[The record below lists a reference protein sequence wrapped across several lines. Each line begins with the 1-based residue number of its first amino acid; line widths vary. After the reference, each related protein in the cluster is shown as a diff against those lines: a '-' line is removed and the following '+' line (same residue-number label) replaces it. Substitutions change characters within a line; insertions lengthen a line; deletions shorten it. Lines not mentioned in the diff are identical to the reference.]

1 MSARSRRTQSS
12 ARPGEIITNA
22 QQKRRSPEEKAADE
36 LAKEQAK
43 ASKEQAAID
52 KHHTAVQR
60 VADKEDALRLED
72 EHTRVHSARP
82 DLLTAEVKRKAANAS
97 KETDVVMHGASD
109 EGSDEYRPEDASDDG
124 GAASDEE
131 ALQQFLKERAALKT
145 SKKKKAA
152 KPAKPAKGMLRL
164 EIQGAGRVAVPV
176 ESERS
181 LKRKPSGRDA
191 DVESKKMKATVGG
204 LKKGWEKEVGIV
216 QKKSIARGR
225 ATSIS
230 SAVSMASTFS
240 SRASSRNS
248 IGSMGEDQGTPGEF
262 ENDETQAA
270 LQAARVSKTANA
282 MVNATAKMG
291 ISLVPKDIALD
302 VNGKVKREP
311 KPKYTNSDL
320 PFPQNGFAND
330 LKYWQS
336 TAIPDIIDWAGI
348 HDDAFAV
355 IAHPEFREVVGNIWA
370 KYFSAYEITEA
381 VYAMAAAAIRN
392 WRSKIGKGGLKALE
406 EIITREEYPTLDI
419 RADYAHDRLIDSAFV
434 YENEESETGAYR
446 SELMLRTFAAH
457 VAYLLKTDI
466 SYGDPIGAMAISCAA
481 AERALHMYKTG
492 KCSADGLKRKG
503 KRSAQSFVAVPWA
516 ARAKAYLPGIK
527 SITAHKWNKIIA
539 LSTPYVDTNSP
550 IGGDD
555 SEWDESED
563 SRGLIQLSDDS
574 DEEPPEYMVAV
585 AAA

>member
-1 MSARSRRTQSS
+1 
-12 ARPGEIITNA
+12 
-22 QQKRRSPEEKAADE
+22 
-36 LAKEQAK
+36 
-43 ASKEQAAID
+43 
-52 KHHTAVQR
+52 
-60 VADKEDALRLED
+60 
-72 EHTRVHSARP
+72 
-82 DLLTAEVKRKAANAS
+82 
-97 KETDVVMHGASD
+97 
-109 EGSDEYRPEDASDDG
+109 
-124 GAASDEE
+124 
-131 ALQQFLKERAALKT
+131 
-145 SKKKKAA
+145 
-152 KPAKPAKGMLRL
+152 
-164 EIQGAGRVAVPV
+164 
-176 ESERS
+176 
-181 LKRKPSGRDA
+181 
-191 DVESKKMKATVGG
+191 
-204 LKKGWEKEVGIV
+204 
-216 QKKSIARGR
+216 
-225 ATSIS
+225 
-230 SAVSMASTFS
+230 
-240 SRASSRNS
+240 
-248 IGSMGEDQGTPGEF
+248 
-262 ENDETQAA
+262 
-270 LQAARVSKTANA
+270 
-282 MVNATAKMG
+282 MG

-302 VNGKVKREP
+302 VNG
-311 KPKYTNSDL
+311 KYTNSDL

-336 TAIPDIIDWAGI
+336 TAIPDVIDWAGI

-355 IAHPEFREVVGNIWA
+355 IAHPEFREIFGNIWA

-406 EIITREEYPTLDI
+406 EIITREEYPTFDI
-419 RADYAHDRLIDSAFV
+419 RADYHCRQSTDTCHGVGQALHKSLCSFV
-434 YENEESETGAYR
+434 GVGIT
-446 SELMLRTFAAH
+446 
-457 VAYLLKTDI
+457 
-466 SYGDPIGAMAISCAA
+466 SYQ

-574 DEEPPEYMVAV
+574 DEEPPENMVAV